1 MSNKCYQ
8 KRATII
14 IPTYNERENISE
26 LLETILSIDSSA
38 QIIIVDDN
46 SPDGTGDVVSELAY
60 RYPTVSCIHRSGKL
74 GYASAIIEGVQKA
87 LADGA
92 DPIIHMDCDFSHP
105 PCVLPKFLAKIDS
118 CDLVI
123 GSRYVKGGG
132 MINCSFPRILLSTWA
147 NRIARIMLNLDIY
160 DCTSGFRCYRN
171 KVLSQINFDL
181 IKVEGYSF
189 LLELTYICYHSGY
202 KILEEPIQFENRAK
216 GKSKISK
223 AIITEAAF
231 LIIKLLFKKC
241 FSSGSKNYLMG
252 K

>member
-1 MSNKCYQ
+1 MSNECHQ

-14 IPTYNERENISE
+14 IPTFNERDNISK
-26 LLETILSIDSSA
+26 LLGAILSIDSSI

-46 SPDGTGDVVSELAY
+46 SPDGTGDVVTDLAY

-92 DPIIHMDCDFSHP
+92 DPIIHMDCDFSHA

-118 CDLVI
+118 YDLVI
-123 GSRYVKGGG
+123 GSRYVKDGGV
-132 MINCSFPRILLSTWA
+132 INCSFSRMLLSSWA
-147 NRIARIMLNLDIY
+147 NRFARIMLNLNIY

-171 KVLSQINFDL
+171 QLLSQINFDL

-202 KILEEPIQFENRAK
+202 KILEEPIQFKNRAK

-223 AIITEAAF
+223 AIIIEAFF
-231 LIIKLLFKKC
+231 LIIKLFLKKC
-241 FSSGSKNYLMG
+241 LSSGFRSYLMR